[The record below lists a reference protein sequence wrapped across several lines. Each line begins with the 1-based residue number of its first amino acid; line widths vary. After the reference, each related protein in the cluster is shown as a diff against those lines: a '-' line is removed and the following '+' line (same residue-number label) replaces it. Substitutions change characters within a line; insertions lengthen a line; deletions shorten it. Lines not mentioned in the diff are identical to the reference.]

1 MNVYQQSLGRY
12 LNSDTLPHVD
22 HTDYLPNIH
31 YGHIIED
38 SEVGQNYEIIRKIG
52 GSSMRDTAIFEVEDE
67 HFNRFA
73 LKTFSEPDESY
84 RLRVD
89 KELAT
94 HLLLSETETPGAV
107 PLKGLGTFEFE
118 GKKYRHVVME
128 LAEGTLNDLEGDPQ
142 RVVVALQSAVDALG
156 LMHENGLVHRDVK
169 PGNILVNSQEKGWL
183 ADFGV
188 VSEDHADTEQVS
200 QLGSLA
206 PADEFGTRADQIVG
220 TVGFMPPESITDGAV
235 DVKGD
240 VFSLA
245 ATVYQATTQKMPF
258 NATSVESYRQSLERT
273 KPVNPRELNSAIP
286 KKIAQLMLEG
296 LSICPQDRPNL
307 GDVRH
312 ALLQAA

>member
-1 MNVYQQSLGRY
+1 MNVYQQSLERY
-12 LNSDTLPHVD
+12 LNSDTLPQA
-22 HTDYLPNIH
+22 DYTENLPNIH
-31 YGHIIED
+31 FGHHIED
-38 SEVGQNYEIIRKIG
+38 PENGQDYEVIRKIG
-52 GSSMRDTAIFEVEDE
+52 GSSMKDTAIFEVEDQHE
-67 HFNRFA
+67 NRFA

-107 PLKGLGTFEFE
+107 PLKGLGTFEFG

-128 LAEGTLNDLEGDPQ
+128 LAEGTLSDLEGDPK
-142 RVVVALQSAVDALG
+142 RVIVALQSAVGAIG
-156 LMHENGLVHRDVK
+156 GMHKNGLVHRDVK
-169 PGNILVNSQEKGWL
+169 PGNILVNSQGEGWL

-206 PADEFGTRADQIVG
+206 PADEFGTRADRIVG

-235 DVKGD
+235 DAKGD

-245 ATVYQATTQKMPF
+245 ATAYQATTQKMPF
-258 NATSVESYRQSLERT
+258 NATSVESYRQSLEQT
-273 KPVNPRELNSAIP
+273 TPVNPRELNSEIP
-286 KKIAQLMLEG
+286 KKIAKLMLEG
-296 LSICPQDRPNL
+296 LSIRPQDRPNL
-307 GDVRH
+307 DDVKH